1 VALAT
6 SRDCRGGFPL
16 RLLDVVRIASTSSV
30 LKFFSS
36 MSDSDLAFLSIA
48 ALGRLYRKRKVS
60 PVEVTQFL
68 LSRVER
74 LNPKLNAYITVTG
87 DLAIAA
93 ARKAESELFRKSSH
107 DRGLL
112 HGVPISFKD
121 NIFTRDVRT
130 TAGSK
135 VLRDFI
141 PLHDAPVAA
150 RLKESG
156 AVLLGK
162 TNMHEFAYG
171 VSNNNPHYGPVRNPW
186 NLERISGGSSG
197 GSAAAVAA
205 GLCYASIGTDTGG
218 SIRVPAALCGI
229 VGFKPGV
236 GRVSAQDV
244 IPLSRTLD
252 FVGPL
257 ARSVSDAALLLD
269 PIFARGEGENALLA
283 HPRTKRR
290 FRLGMPKDLF
300 FHPIAE
306 DVRRVF
312 DEAVRVV
319 QERSAFVRELSIP
332 MLAETEDAGN
342 QIAWPEAT
350 HVHQLSGWFPNFS
363 ADYGQDVRS
372 RLEAGTRVSATA
384 YLNALEVRGK
394 FIRLLHAAMAEAK
407 VDALVIPT
415 TPISAPL
422 IGEEKTLIGSQE
434 HSTRALLLRNNRPAN
449 LAGVPAISI
458 PCGFTADRL
467 PVGLQLISGV
477 TDDLLLLQIA
487 AALEREFVG
496 FVAPPATS

>member
-1 VALAT
+1 
-6 SRDCRGGFPL
+6 
-16 RLLDVVRIASTSSV
+16 
-30 LKFFSS
+30 
-36 MSDSDLAFLSIA
+36 MSDSDLAFHSIA
-48 ALGRLYRKRKVS
+48 ALARLYRKRKVS
-60 PVEVTQFL
+60 PVEITQLL

-74 LNPKLNAYITVTG
+74 INPKLNAYLTVTG
-87 DLAIAA
+87 DLAMAA
-93 ARKAESELFRKSSH
+93 AKKAESELFRKSPH
-107 DRGLL
+107 DRGGL
-112 HGVPISFKD
+112 HGVPISLKD
-121 NIFTRDVRT
+121 NIYTKDVRT

-135 VLRDFI
+135 VLRDFV
-141 PLHDAPVAA
+141 PLHDAPIAA
-150 RLKESG
+150 RLRESG

-236 GRVSAQDV
+236 ARVSAQDV

-269 PIFARGEGENALLA
+269 PIFTRGEGENALLA
-283 HPRTKRR
+283 RGTTRRR
-290 FRLGMPKDLF
+290 FRLGMPKDFF
-300 FHPIAE
+300 FHPVTE
-306 DVRRVF
+306 DVRSVF
-312 DEAVRVV
+312 DEAVHIV
-319 QERSAFVRELSIP
+319 QKRCASVRELSIP

-350 HVHQLSGWFPNFS
+350 HDHQLSGWFPDFS
-363 ADYGQDVRS
+363 ADYGEDVRS
-372 RLEAGTRVSATA
+372 RLEAGTKVSAIA

-407 VDALVIPT
+407 VDALVVPT
-415 TPISAPL
+415 TPIAAPL
-422 IGEEKTLIGSQE
+422 IGEEKTRIGSRE
-434 HSTRALLLRNNRPAN
+434 YSTRALLLRNNRPAN

-458 PCGFTADRL
+458 PCGFAADGL
-467 PVGLQLISGV
+467 PVGLQLISAV
-477 TDDLLLLQIA
+477 TDDVLLLQIA
-487 AALEREFVG
+487 AALERELPG
-496 FVAPPATS
+496 FVFPPSTS